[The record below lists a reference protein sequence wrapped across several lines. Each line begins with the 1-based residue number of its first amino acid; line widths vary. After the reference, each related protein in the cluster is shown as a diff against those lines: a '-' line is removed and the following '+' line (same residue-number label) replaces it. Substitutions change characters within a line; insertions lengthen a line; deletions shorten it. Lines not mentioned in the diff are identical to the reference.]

1 MVGSAF
7 FYNFMEFL
15 TNLNIAGWSSG
26 QLVSLIIWRS
36 KVRVLPT
43 ATKTS
48 TDHYYEWGILRYID
62 PYLNIMK
69 PAKTRVVANNVLIF
83 VRNHMMERNR
93 LYNRASP
100 YLVNLL
106 VLLASSAFILFYLI
120 HFVSTIFYN

>member
-1 MVGSAF
+1 MIELDNTMLLFIGSENYSGKENRWPVTGPVGS
-7 FYNFMEFL
+7 NP
-15 TNLNIAGWSSG
+15 S
-26 QLVSLIIWRS
+26 
-36 KVRVLPT
+36 P

-93 LYNRASP
+93 FYNRASP

-106 VLLASSAFILFYLI
+106 VLLASSAFNL
-120 HFVSTIFYN
+120 T